1 MKVTKAL
8 LAAFVLST
16 ILVPHTVLAQGVFDS
31 VISSVGGALPGLGGF
46 TGPSSGGFVAIAYT
60 IMLAVRPLIFVAASL
75 VLTLTAFR
83 MVIAQEE
90 NSLEQAKK
98 TIGGC
103 IGGIVLVFLIEPFIA
118 AFYGTRGEV
127 AKNPSMGVPIVTEE
141 VLGIINWALTL
152 AAVLAV
158 VMIITTAVKAVAQ
171 ANKEDGIANMRKT
184 IYAIAAGII
193 LILGKE
199 LLAVGI
205 GATGHPTPA
214 PFIQIIVN
222 VLNVV
227 LSFMA
232 LAAVI
237 VVVYAGV
244 MMVLDFGRDEEIS
257 KSKALIIRSL
267 TGLVVILISYAL
279 VNFVIAAGL
288 G

>member
-1 MKVTKAL
+1 MKFPLSVSALCVFAL
-8 LAAFVLST
+8 L
-16 ILVPHTVLAQGVFDS
+16 ILPEVALGQGVFDA

-60 IMLAVRPLIFVAASL
+60 IMLAIRPMIFIFASV
-75 VLTLTAFR
+75 VLAIASFR
-83 MVIAQEE
+83 MITAQEDDG
-90 NSLEQAKK
+90 LEKVKK
-98 TIGGC
+98 IFGAC

-118 AFYGTRGEV
+118 AFYGVRGEV
-127 AKNPSMGVPIVTEE
+127 AQNPSIGVPIVEE
-141 VLGIINWALTL
+141 QVLGIINWVLTL
-152 AAVLAV
+152 AAVLAI

-171 ANKEDGIANMRKT
+171 ANNEDGIASMRKA
-184 IYAIAAGII
+184 IYAVAAGIV

-199 LLAVGI
+199 LLAVAI
-205 GATGHPTPA
+205 GATGTPTPA
-214 PFIQIIVN
+214 PIIQIIVN

-237 VVVYAGV
+237 VVVYAGT

-257 KSKALIIRSL
+257 KSKSLIIRSL
-267 TGLVVILISYAL
+267 TGLAVILISYAL